1 MKNLEKTIKE
11 AISSKKCK
19 IGTREVMGSIKGSK
33 LIVLS
38 NSLIDTNKSK
48 ILEDAKAAQVPT
60 LQYDGNSVQLG
71 RLCNKTFRI
80 STISLKVGSD
90 NEIQELLNEF
100 GNKWYIWP
108 IAVTLKKLF
117 KSNFYKWLQNGK
129 PNFKLTKQ
137 PNNRG

>member
-38 NSLIDTNKSK
+38 NSLIDDDKSK
-48 ILEDAKAAQVPT
+48 ILEEANASKVPT
-60 LQYDGNSVQLG
+60 LQYDGNSLQLG

-80 STISLKVGSD
+80 SAISLKVGND
-90 NEIQELLNEF
+90 DDIQELLNEF
-100 GNKWYIWP
+100 GNK
-108 IAVTLKKLF
+108 
-117 KSNFYKWLQNGK
+117 
-129 PNFKLTKQ
+129 
-137 PNNRG
+137 

>member
-38 NSLIDTNKSK
+38 SSLIDDDKSK
-48 ILEDAKAAQVPT
+48 ILEEANAANVPT

-80 STISLKVGSD
+80 STISLKTGND
-90 NEIQELLNEF
+90 NDIQQLLTEF
-100 GNKWYIWP
+100 GNK
-108 IAVTLKKLF
+108 
-117 KSNFYKWLQNGK
+117 
-129 PNFKLTKQ
+129 
-137 PNNRG
+137 